1 MLILYLWF
9 VFKICYIIGIS
20 GLDFF
25 LKEGIL
31 NLEKDYKIVLIVG
44 KENYIILYN
53 LMMVLKISKIG

>member
-9 VFKICYIIGIS
+9 VFKICYIIGIN

-53 LMMVLKISKIG
+53 LMIVLKISKIG